1 MQLNSAQKTRSE
13 VPLLHLAPTNPLS
26 NNAIRPDGLKYVE
39 TIRVDLRDRVLNTK
53 SHLTVPLFLAYPAP
67 MNSDKTQTN
76 QNHTE
81 TTNVQ
86 PTPTQNNNGN
96 PLIGRDATPGILAIE
111 WRENP
116 DQDEMLVYTRP
127 DQETQSHTEPFHPFF
142 LLKTSADLDGF
153 EEPVELHPL
162 SGDAPLSH
170 LALFPTWKA
179 LQRALKHL
187 KSRKAVHLFIT
198 DPVQQHLLLTGKTLF
213 KEMPFTALRRMQIDI
228 ETYTEPG
235 FEFCN
240 AQRDGDRITA
250 IAMADSS
257 GWTHLLD
264 GSKLSEKALLQNMV
278 ALILERDPDVIEG
291 HNHFNFDL
299 PYLVTRAKKHRVKL
313 AIGRDGSIPK
323 SRPSRL
329 SIGERVVS
337 YTRMDIHGRHLID
350 TYFLVQLYDITS
362 RSLESFSLKNAA
374 IHFSVAAPNRTY
386 LDGADIARLFH
397 EDPARLMRYA
407 QDDILE
413 TRSLAAIL
421 SPVYFAQAQMLPYTY
436 QNVCVR
442 GNAVKIDALLLREY
456 IHQRRAVPLPGPA
469 RPFAGGYTDLFF
481 EGVALNVHHCDVRS
495 LYPSLML
502 KDRIG
507 PASDSLH
514 VFLDI
519 LKQLRDLRLELKDRM
534 RQTENPEE
542 RILLDAR
549 QSCLKILI
557 NSFYGYLG
565 FSQGH
570 FNDFDAAE
578 RITANGRSLLK
589 EMIRLIKD
597 LNGRPVEIDTDGV
610 YFVPPSTKPEEVRVF
625 RQTFA
630 EQLPDGIDVEF
641 DGEYRAM
648 YSYKMKNYALLDERG
663 EILVKGAALKSRG
676 LEKFQRRYIHE
687 FLRLKLEQRDQEIPA
702 LQQEFEDAIRQRKW
716 PIATLA
722 KTEVLQAD
730 PSNYSAKIQAG
741 NRGRNAAYELALASN
756 RTYRAGDQLS
766 YYVTGD
772 RKTVAVYAAAKP
784 ISEWDPENRD
794 ENIAYYLDKLHALF
808 RKFGEES
815 RQGLLF

>member
-1 MQLNSAQKTRSE
+1 MNSPKT
-13 VPLLHLAPTNPLS
+13 HTDQN
-26 NNAIRPDGLKYVE
+26 
-39 TIRVDLRDRVLNTK
+39 NTK
-53 SHLTVPLFLAYPAP
+53 KA
-67 MNSDKTQTN
+67 DD
-76 QNHTE
+76 
-81 TTNVQ
+81 Q
-86 PTPTQNNNGN
+86 PTPAQKHIGN
-96 PLIGRDATPGILAIE
+96 PLVGRDATPGLLAVE
-111 WRENP
+111 WREDP
-116 DQDEMLVYTRP
+116 KQDEMLVYTRP
-127 DQETQSHTEPFHPFF
+127 EQKTLSHAEPFRSFF
-142 LLKTSADLDGF
+142 LLKNPADLDGF
-153 EEPVELHPL
+153 EESVELHPL

-179 LQRALKHL
+179 LQRALKYL
-187 KSRKAVHLFIT
+187 KSKQAVHLVIT

-240 AQRDGDRITA
+240 AEREGDRITA

-264 GSKLSEKALLQNMV
+264 GSKLSEKELLQNMV
-278 ALILERDPDVIEG
+278 GLIRERDPDVIEG

-299 PYLVTRAKKHRVKL
+299 PYLVTRAKKQRVKL

-323 SRPSRL
+323 SRSSRL
-329 SIGERVVS
+329 SIGERIVS

-350 TYFLVQLYDITS
+350 TYLLVQLYDITS

-374 IHFSVAAPNRTY
+374 IHFGVAAPNRTY

-456 IHQRRAVPLPGPA
+456 LHQRRSVPLPGPA

-481 EGVALNVHHCDVRS
+481 EGVALDVHHCDVRS

-507 PASDSLH
+507 PASDSLN
-514 VFLDI
+514 VFLDM
-519 LKQLRDLRLELKDRM
+519 LKQLRDQRLELKDHM
-534 RQTENPEE
+534 RRADTPEE
-542 RILLDAR
+542 HLLLDAR

-578 RITANGRSLLK
+578 RITANGRNLLK
-589 EMIRLIKD
+589 EMIRLIKA
-597 LNGRPVEIDTDGV
+597 LGGRPIEIDTDGA
-610 YFVPPSTKPEEVRVF
+610 YFVPPSIKPDEVSAF

-630 EQLPDGIDVEF
+630 EQLPAGIDVQF

-687 FLRLKLEQRDQEIPA
+687 FLRLKLEQRDSEIPA
-702 LQQEFEDAIRQRKW
+702 LQQEFEDAVRQRKW
-716 PIATLA
+716 PITMLA

-730 PSNYSAKIQAG
+730 PSNYAAKIQAG
-741 NRGRNAAYELALASN
+741 NRGRNAAYELALAST

-772 RKTVAVYAAAKP
+772 RKSVAVHAAAKP
-784 ISEWDPENRD
+784 ISEWDPQNRD
-794 ENIAYYLDKLHALF
+794 ENIAYYLDKLLALF
-808 RKFGEES
+808 RKFGEDS
-815 RQGLLF
+815 RQGVLF

>member
-1 MQLNSAQKTRSE
+1 MNSSNPHSE
-13 VPLLHLAPTNPLS
+13 QDNARPS
-26 NNAIRPDGLKYVE
+26 NRQ
-39 TIRVDLRDRVLNTK
+39 
-53 SHLTVPLFLAYPAP
+53 PAP
-67 MNSDKTQTN
+67 PEKAT
-76 QNHTE
+76 
-81 TTNVQ
+81 
-86 PTPTQNNNGN
+86 GN
-96 PLIGRDATPGILAIE
+96 PLIGRDATPGLLAIV

-116 DQDEMLVYTRP
+116 KQDEMLVYTRP
-127 DQETQSHTEPFHPFF
+127 NQKTLSHTEPFHPFF
-142 LLKTSADLDGF
+142 LLKNPADLDGF
-153 EEPVELHPL
+153 EEPFELHPL
-162 SGDAPLSH
+162 SGEAPLNN
-170 LALFPTWKA
+170 LILFPTWKS
-179 LQRALKHL
+179 LQRALKHI
-187 KSRKAVHLFIT
+187 KNKQAVHLVIT
-198 DPVQQHLLLTGKTLF
+198 DPVQQHLLLTGKALF

-264 GSKLSEKALLQNMV
+264 GSKLSEKELLQNMV
-278 ALILERDPDVIEG
+278 DLIRERDPDVIEG
-291 HNHFNFDL
+291 HNLFNFDL
-299 PYLVTRAKKHRVKL
+299 PYLVTRAKKQRVKL

-323 SRPSRL
+323 SRSSRL
-329 SIGERVVS
+329 SIGERIVS

-374 IHFSVAAPNRTY
+374 IHFGVAAPDRTY
-386 LDGADIARLFH
+386 LNGADIARLFH

-413 TRSLAAIL
+413 TRSLATIL

-456 IHQRRAVPLPGPA
+456 LHQRCSVPLPGPA

-481 EGVALNVHHCDVRS
+481 EGVALHVHHCDVRS

-502 KDRIG
+502 KDHLE

-514 VFLDI
+514 VFLDM

-534 RQTENPEE
+534 RLSNHPEE
-542 RILLDAR
+542 RLLLDAR

-565 FSQGH
+565 FAQGH

-578 RITANGRSLLK
+578 RITANGRDLLK
-589 EMIRLIKD
+589 EMIRLIKT
-597 LNGRPVEIDTDGV
+597 LGGRPVEIDTDGV
-610 YFVPPSTKPEEVRVF
+610 YFVPPSIQADEVRAF

-630 EQLPDGIDVEF
+630 EQLPAGIDVEF
-641 DGEYRAM
+641 DGEYRSM
-648 YSYKMKNYALLDERG
+648 YSYKMKNYALLDEHG
-663 EILVKGAALKSRG
+663 GILVKGAALKSRG
-676 LEKFQRRYIHE
+676 LEPFQRRYIHE
-687 FLRLKLEQRDQEIPA
+687 FLRLKLEQRDQDIPA
-702 LQQEFEDAIRQRKW
+702 LQQEFEDAIRLRKW
-716 PIATLA
+716 PITMLA

-730 PSNYSAKIQAG
+730 PSNYAAKIQAG

-772 RKTVAVYAAAKP
+772 RKSVAVYAAAKP
-784 ISEWDPENRD
+784 VSEWDPQNRD
-794 ENIAYYLDKLHALF
+794 ENIVYYLDKLHALF

-815 RQGLLF
+815 RQGMLF